1 MKNLVIVNAGLGDPS
16 TTRQVAERVG
26 DAVVRRVTAAGEGL
40 EVRRIDLRDLAADLA
55 TYMTT
60 YIPSEALDR
69 ARRTVSAADGLIVAT
84 PVFQGSYSGLFK
96 MFFDTLEMRSLEE
109 VPVTMVATAG
119 LPGIRWCSTTR
130 YGRCCR
136 SSTPWCCRPECSRT
150 PPNSVR
156 TADCPPV
163 SSGPRANSPANS
175 RLSGESAGSRVTV
188 VHRTGQPP
196 PESPGIPVRWRGRRC
211 RGTEGRTS
219 ASRKVVSP
227 PCSPVTAA
235 PDLQ

>member
-1 MKNLVIVNAGLGDPS
+1 MKSLVIVNAGLGDPS

-40 EVRRIDLRDLAADLA
+40 EVRRIDLRDLASDLA

-119 LPGIRWCSTTR
+119 TARHSMVLDYAVRPLLSFLHALVLPTGVFADTAEFGADSGLSARIERAAGELARQLTA
-130 YGRCCR
+130 
-136 SSTPWCCRPECSRT
+136 
-150 PPNSVR
+150 VR
-156 TADCPPV
+156 GVRGFTGD
-163 SSGPRANSPANS
+163 SGAPDGAASAGKPRNS
-175 RLSGESAGSRVTV
+175 RPVAGEALQGDGGADFRVPEAGFASLLAGHSGS
-188 VHRTGQPP
+188 
-196 PESPGIPVRWRGRRC
+196 
-211 RGTEGRTS
+211 
-219 ASRKVVSP
+219 
-227 PCSPVTAA
+227 
-235 PDLQ
+235 